1 MMKYPLIA
9 EVVRADREQV
19 CGWWKLLKS
28 PQTPMEER
36 VMNLIF
42 KKLTAL
48 GGYSPELA
56 EESTGVADQLQAMP
70 KQ

>member
-1 MMKYPLIA
+1 MNYPSIA

-28 PQTPMEER
+28 PETPMEER

-56 EESTGVADQLQAMP
+56 EKIAVGADKLPAIP
-70 KQ
+70 E